1 MVTVAHSCVF
11 TVHHG
16 ESDSQLDISY
26 TGSLCIT
33 VTVARRCMLCSLCIM
48 VTVLTAVYVVFTVY
62 HGDSGSQLCV
72 LCSLCIMVTV
82 LTAVC
87 VAFTVYHG
95 DSAHSC
101 VCCVH
106 YVSW

>member
-1 MVTVAHSCVF
+1 
-11 TVHHG
+11 
-16 ESDSQLDISY
+16 
-26 TGSLCIT
+26 
-33 VTVARRCMLCSLCIM
+33 M
-48 VTVLTAVYVVFTVY
+48 VTVLTAVCVVFTVY

-87 VAFTVYHG
+87 VAFIVYHG
-95 DSAHSC
+95 DSGSQLCMLCSLCIMVTVAHSC